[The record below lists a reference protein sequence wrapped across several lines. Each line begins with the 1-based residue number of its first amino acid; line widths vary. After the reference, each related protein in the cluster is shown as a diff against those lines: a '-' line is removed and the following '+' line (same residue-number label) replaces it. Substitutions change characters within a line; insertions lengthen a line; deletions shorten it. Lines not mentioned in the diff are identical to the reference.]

1 MKKTKLFAL
10 AFAALA
16 LGACSND
23 DIVDQQGGST
33 VNPGEQGYISVAL
46 NLPTQPSTRA
56 NDNFSDGLPAEYK
69 VNDAT
74 LLLFKGA
81 NEASA
86 TFASAYDLD
95 VTGFATQAPADD
107 QITSNATLVKEI
119 TKPSTTDG
127 ENIYALV
134 VINDNGLLTVNG
146 DETATLAGTSLV
158 GKSFKDFSEQALTL
172 ASAADLTDDGF
183 FMSNAPLSNVAGG
196 AVAAAPQA
204 TVTTLATI
212 DPTAICSTM
221 AEASSR
227 PAATIYVE
235 RAVAKVTVNA
245 TDAETVTGGNPKL
258 AGYEVEGWTFNVANT
273 KTYAV
278 RNVAD
283 ADWWGYTKAGAAAD
297 YRFIGS
303 APVATG
309 LYRTYWGYDPNYS
322 SYVAADFVDKGS
334 EELDNTTLFGFGENN
349 PGYCL
354 ENTFN
359 IANQQKNQTTQVV
372 VKAKLNV
379 TGAEADGTFYTV
391 NGNTS
396 TIYGQAGVN
405 DLVKTRIMDWLNANK
420 ATYIQSGT
428 VDGAALVVT
437 LSNATTD
444 KGGIITVASVVLP
457 EEAATGIT
465 FVDGQSLET
474 LNSAIAAQVAGSING
489 GTSPLEISYYKD
501 GYAYYPILVKH
512 FGDDQTPWAQDGQDG
527 YTSEA
532 EFLGRYGA
540 LRNNWYDITVTGIK
554 NIGSASVPDVTAD
567 WDDPEDSYISVKINI
582 LSWAKRTQSAG
593 L

>member
-1 MKKTKLFAL
+1 M
-10 AFAALA
+10 
-16 LGACSND
+16 
-23 DIVDQQGGST
+23 
-33 VNPGEQGYISVAL
+33 
-46 NLPTQPSTRA
+46 
-56 NDNFSDGLPAEYK
+56 
-69 VNDAT
+69 
-74 LLLFKGA
+74 LLFKGA

-278 RNVAD
+278 RNVEG
-283 ADWWGYTKAGAAAD
+283 ADWWAFTRTGATD
-297 YRFIGS
+297 YRFLGNV
-303 APVATG
+303 PVAEN
-309 LYRTYWGYDPNYS
+309 LYRTYWGYDPNYNT
-322 SYVAADFVDKGS
+322 YTAADFTVKSG
-334 EELDNTTLFGFGENN
+334 EELDNTTLLGFGENN

-354 ENTFN
+354 ENTFD
-359 IANQQKNQTTQVV
+359 IANQIENRTTAVV
-372 VKAKLNV
+372 VKAKLKV
-379 TGAEADGTFYTV
+379 TGAENDGTFYTV

-396 TIYGQAGVN
+396 TIYQKAGVEN
-405 DLVKTRIMDWLNANK
+405 LVKTRIMDWLNANK
-420 ATYIQSGT
+420 ATYIESGT
-428 VDGAALVVT
+428 VDGDKLVVT

-444 KGGIITVASVVLP
+444 NGGIITVASVVLP

-465 FVDGQSLET
+465 FVDGQNLEA
-474 LNSAIAAQVAGSING
+474 LNKAFTTQVANLVNG
-489 GTSPLEISYYKD
+489 GTNPLVISYYKD
-501 GYAYYPILVKH
+501 GYAYYDIKIKH
-512 FGDDQTPWAQDGQDG
+512 FGDGQTPWAQDGQDG
-527 YTSEA
+527 YTTA
-532 EFLGRYGA
+532 ADFLGRYGA

-554 NIGSASVPDVTAD
+554 NIGSASVPDVTNK
-567 WDDPEDSYISVKINI
+567 WDDPEDNYIAVSINI
-582 LSWAKRTQSAG
+582 LSWAKRTQDAD